1 MTTDRFKSYNVDGLG
16 RNAMPLLR
24 TDQLL
29 VKAVPQPT
37 GVALLMRSTPDATTG
52 EPVESQ
58 WYLTEDQAKWLMSNL
73 RNGLKDARQS
83 RKSR

>member
-1 MTTDRFKSYNVDGLG
+1 MTTDRFKSYNVDGSG
-16 RNAMPLLR
+16 QNAMPLLR

-58 WYLTEDQAKWLMSNL
+58 WYLTEDQAKWLIDNL
-73 RNGLKDARQS
+73 RNGIRDARRSGRS
-83 RKSR
+83 R